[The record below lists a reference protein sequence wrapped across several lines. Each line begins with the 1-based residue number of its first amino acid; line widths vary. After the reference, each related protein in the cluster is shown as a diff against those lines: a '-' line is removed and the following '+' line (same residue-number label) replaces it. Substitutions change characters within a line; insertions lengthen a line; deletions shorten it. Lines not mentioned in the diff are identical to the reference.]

1 MRFCPECLDSW
12 LAFSFTPVPPW
23 TAPPRCYIGSA
34 LSFQRSE
41 QFRLCSERQRP
52 LSVFCRD
59 PLSVA
64 GGEVGATVEVGDPPE
79 VRSHRY
85 ETCQTLCRPFKFCY
99 VSHTVFMPPSWGN
112 HSPKSPPH
120 PHFYVKPSSV
130 CASTALLPTGCVSAQ
145 PLRLREAAR
154 ALGGSCRHRR
164 GDLHSPGVV
173 GVRRDS
179 SAGLGLS

>member
-112 HSPKSPPH
+112 HSPKSPP
-120 PHFYVKPSSV
+120 P
-130 CASTALLPTGCVSAQ
+130 PTF
-145 PLRLREAAR
+145 LREAQQCLRQHRPLAHGLCFR
-154 ALGGSCRHRR
+154 PAPPPEGGGQGTR
-164 GDLHSPGVV
+164 GFLSPQTRGPAQSW
-173 GVRRDS
+173 GGGGAS
-179 SAGLGLS
+179 